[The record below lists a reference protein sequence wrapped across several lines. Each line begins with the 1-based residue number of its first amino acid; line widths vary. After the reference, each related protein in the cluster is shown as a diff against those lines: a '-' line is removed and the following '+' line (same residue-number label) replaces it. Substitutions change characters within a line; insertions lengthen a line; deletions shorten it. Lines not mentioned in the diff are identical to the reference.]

1 MGYTNEMQ
9 ANVRGKLFS
18 MLGDRGEIAAA
29 TAAASSSS
37 SSRTPNKSRVQVGSD
52 TTEPLSI
59 GNTPAHNSIAPE
71 ESSFSH
77 LDGVDIGF
85 VDDSAFDYSDENEEQ
100 FEWVC
105 GTCTLINEP
114 GSFVCLTCE
123 SLRFQ

>member
-1 MGYTNEMQ
+1 MQ

-37 SSRTPNKSRVQVGSD
+37 RTPNKSRVQVGD

-59 GNTPAHNSIAPE
+59 GSSPAHNSIVLE
-71 ESSFSH
+71 ESTFSH